1 MTNQVQTRQV
11 VDPLAVD
18 LEQVP
23 KIMQLNSGQET
34 DVTGQ
39 KKKKRIQLCGAKGS
53 GQMMS
58 MTAVFSTPQAID
70 KHH

>member
-39 KKKKRIQLCGAKGS
+39 KKKKESSYVVPKVLDR
-53 GQMMS
+53 
-58 MTAVFSTPQAID
+58 
-70 KHH
+70 